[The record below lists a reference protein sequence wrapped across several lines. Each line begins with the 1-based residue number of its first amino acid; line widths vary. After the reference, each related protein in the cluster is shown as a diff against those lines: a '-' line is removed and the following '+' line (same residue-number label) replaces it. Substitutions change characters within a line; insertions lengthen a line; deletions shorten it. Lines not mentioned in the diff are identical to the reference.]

1 MEPDVVS
8 NQPKINRNTFK
19 IGSGDLQQQVANNTK
34 RIRVIS
40 TMLRSNRRR
49 SADGLSPQATN
60 IQQSLEQSNLIL
72 ADIAI
77 QLEADFQDRE
87 NREKRLLLRS
97 REEKLELR
105 RRNIEEDLEYKKTE
119 KKITKS
125 SNKIKGPL
133 QGIFKT
139 LGKILLLFGGL
150 VLVGALLKPGAI
162 GNIINSK
169 EFQNAKVALESTFS
183 FLTKNM
189 KGILVIAGAIVGLK
203 LAATLAA
210 IVKAGAGLLAILANP
225 LVIAGIGILAAAGMQ
240 GLGKG
245 EKEVLKELEQMGGYS
260 KENRDKLIA
269 RLQEQKENL
278 SPLQKMQG
286 VGKEIDAR
294 ILFLEKGLYGQG
306 LSMENKKEFDWSSVE
321 DANTLSG
328 YENFMLNFETDKT
341 NINNNKDLVKGDNN
355 KITKIEIEGET
366 VDLRQ
371 NTKKQFNESPSET
384 SATNVALV
392 NPVDNNNRYMSEF
405 AEVAGFNDSIFT

>member
-87 NREKRLLLRS
+87 NKEKRLLLRN
-97 REEKLELR
+97 RQEKLELR
-105 RRNIEEDLEYKKTE
+105 RRNLEEDIEYKKTE

-125 SNKIKGPL
+125 SNKIKGPI

-150 VLVGALLKPGAI
+150 VLIGALLKPGAI
-162 GNIINSK
+162 SNIVNSK
-169 EFQNAKVALESTFS
+169 QFQNAKVALESTFE

-189 KGILVIAGAIVGLK
+189 KGVLVVAGAIVGLK

-210 IVKAGAGLLAILANP
+210 IVKVGAGLLAILANP
-225 LVIAGIGILAAAGMQ
+225 LVLAGIGILAAAGMQ
-240 GLGKG
+240 GLGKS
-245 EKEVLKELEQMGGYS
+245 EKEVLKELESMGGYS

-269 RLQEQKENL
+269 KLQEQKKNL
-278 SPLQKMQG
+278 SPLEIIQG

-294 ILFLEKGLYGQG
+294 ILFLEEGLYGQG
-306 LSMENKKEFDWSSVE
+306 LSKENKKEFDWSSIE
-321 DANTLSG
+321 DADTLSG

-341 NINNNKDLVKGDNN
+341 NMNNNKDLVKDNN
-355 KITKIEIEGET
+355 SKVTKIEIEGET
-366 VDLRQ
+366 IDLTQ
-371 NTKKQFNESPSET
+371 NNKKPS
-384 SATNVALV
+384 
-392 NPVDNNNRYMSEF
+392 
-405 AEVAGFNDSIFT
+405 FTGSC

>member
-77 QLEADFQDRE
+77 QLETDFQDRE

-105 RRNIEEDLEYKKTE
+105 RRNVEEDLEYKKTE

-125 SNKIKGPL
+125 SNKIKGPI

-150 VLVGALLKPGAI
+150 VLVGTLLKPGAI

-203 LAATLAA
+203 LAATLVA

-260 KENRDKLIA
+260 KENRDLLIA
-269 RLQEQKENL
+269 RLKEQKENL
-278 SPLQKMQG
+278 SPLEIIQG

-306 LSMENKKEFDWSSVE
+306 LKMEDKKEFDWSSIE
-321 DANTLSG
+321 NADTLSG
-328 YENFMLNFETDKT
+328 FENFMLNFETDKT
-341 NINNNKDLVKGDNN
+341 NMNNNKDLVKDNN
-355 KITKIEIEGET
+355 NEISMIDLPGET
-366 VDLRQ
+366 IDMRG
-371 NTKKQFNESPSET
+371 NKKQFIETPSES
-384 SATNVALV
+384 SATNVAFV
-392 NPVDNNNRYMSEF
+392 NPINSNNKYMNEF
-405 AEVAGFNDSIFT
+405 PNVAGFNDSVYS

>member
-87 NREKRLLLRS
+87 NREKRLLLRN
-97 REEKLELR
+97 RQEKLELR
-105 RRNIEEDLEYKKTE
+105 RRNLEEDIEYKKTE

-125 SNKIKGPL
+125 SNKIKGPI

-150 VLVGALLKPGAI
+150 VLIGALLKPGAI
-162 GNIINSK
+162 SNIVNSK
-169 EFQNAKVALESTFS
+169 EFQNAKVALESAFE

-189 KGILVIAGAIVGLK
+189 KGVLVVAGAIVGLK

-210 IVKAGAGLLAILANP
+210 IVKVGAGLLAILANP
-225 LVIAGIGILAAAGMQ
+225 LVLAGIGILAAAGMQ
-240 GLGKG
+240 GLGKS
-245 EKEVLKELEQMGGYS
+245 EKEVLKELESMGGYS

-269 RLQEQKENL
+269 KLQEQKENL
-278 SPLQKMQG
+278 SPLEILQG

-306 LSMENKKEFDWSSVE
+306 LSEENKKEFDWSSIE
-321 DANTLSG
+321 NADTLSDLDK
-328 YENFMLNFETDKT
+328 FMLNFETDTT
-341 NINNNKDLVKGDNN
+341 NMNDITKDLVKDNET
-355 KITKIEIEGET
+355 KITRINVDGET
-366 VDLRQ
+366 INLK
-371 NTKKQFNESPSET
+371 NNKKQFIETPSSS
-384 SATNVALV
+384 SATNVAFV
-392 NPVDNNNRYMSEF
+392 SPSNQNNKYMNESPI
-405 AEVAGFNDSIFT
+405 VLGFNDSVYS

>member
-72 ADIAI
+72 ADIAV

-87 NREKRLLLRS
+87 NRERRLLLRN
-97 REEKLELR
+97 RQEKLELR
-105 RRNIEEDLEYKKTE
+105 RRNIEKDIEYKKTE

-125 SNKIKGPL
+125 NNKVKGPL
-133 QGIFKT
+133 SGIFGAI
-139 LGKILLLFGGL
+139 GKILLLFGGL
-150 VLVGALLKPGAI
+150 VLLKTLIAPGNLTKI
-162 GNIINSK
+162 LNS
-169 EFQNAKVALESTFS
+169 EQFQNAKARLEAVFS
-183 FLTKNM
+183 FLTENL
-189 KGILVIAGAIVGLK
+189 KGILVVAGAIVGLK
-203 LAATLAA
+203 LAATLVA
-210 IVKAGAGLLAILANP
+210 ILKVGAGIIAILANP
-225 LVIAGIGILAAAGMQ
+225 LLIAGIGILMAAGMQ
-240 GLGKG
+240 GLGKS

-260 KENRDKLIA
+260 KENRDLLIA
-269 RLQEQKENL
+269 KLKEQKENL
-278 SPLQKMQG
+278 SPLEIVQG
-286 VGKEIDAR
+286 VGREIDAR

-306 LSMENKKEFDWSSVE
+306 LKMEDKKEFDWSSIE
-321 DANTLSG
+321 NADTLSG

-341 NINNNKDLVKGDNN
+341 NMNNNKDLVKGDNN

-371 NTKKQFNESPSET
+371 NNKKQFNENRT
-384 SATNVALV
+384 DGSATNVAFV
-392 NPVDNNNRYMSEF
+392 NPVDNNNKYMSEF

>member
-150 VLVGALLKPGAI
+150 VLIGALLKPGAI
-162 GNIINSK
+162 SNIIESK
-169 EFQNAKVALESTFS
+169 EFQNAKVALETTFEV
-183 FLTKNM
+183 LTKNM
-189 KGILVIAGAIVGLK
+189 KAILIVAGAIVGLK
-203 LAATLAA
+203 LAASLVA
-210 IVKAGAGLLAILANP
+210 IVKVGAGILAILANP
-225 LVIAGIGILAAAGMQ
+225 LLLAGIGVLLAAGLQ
-240 GLGKG
+240 GLGG
-245 EKEVLKELEQMGGYS
+245 NEKEVIEQLQDMGGFS
-260 KENRDKLIA
+260 KENRDALA
-269 RLQEQKENL
+269 QKYRDEL
-278 SPLQKMQG
+278 AAMP
-286 VGKEIDAR
+286 
-294 ILFLEKGLYGQG
+294 FLERQIKKGEYESRIKFLETGDYSSGG
-306 LSMENKKEFDWSSVE
+306 RKAMFDWSKLDGME
-321 DANTLSG
+321 ELSG
-328 YENFMLNFETDKT
+328 FENFMLNFETDTT
-341 NINNNKDLVKGDNN
+341 NIKDDKNLVKNGGD
-355 KITKIEIEGET
+355 TEISMIDLPGET
-366 VDLRQ
+366 IDMR
-371 NTKKQFNESPSET
+371 NNKKQFIETPSDS
-384 SATNVALV
+384 SATNVAFV
-392 NPVDNNNRYMSEF
+392 NPINPNNKYMNEF
-405 AEVAGFNDSIFT
+405 PDVAGFNDSVYS

>member
-150 VLVGALLKPGAI
+150 VLIGALLKPGAI
-162 GNIINSK
+162 SNIIESK
-169 EFQNAKVALESTFS
+169 EFQNAKVALETTFEV
-183 FLTKNM
+183 LTKNM
-189 KGILVIAGAIVGLK
+189 KAILIVAGAIVGLK
-203 LAATLAA
+203 LAASLVA
-210 IVKAGAGLLAILANP
+210 IVKVGAGILAILANP
-225 LVIAGIGILAAAGMQ
+225 LLLAGIGVLLAAGLQ
-240 GLGKG
+240 GLGG
-245 EKEVLKELEQMGGYS
+245 NEKDVIEQLQEMGGFS
-260 KENRDKLIA
+260 KENRDALA
-269 RLQEQKENL
+269 QKYRDEL
-278 SPLQKMQG
+278 AAMP
-286 VGKEIDAR
+286 
-294 ILFLEKGLYGQG
+294 FLERQIKKGEYESRIKFLETGDYSSGGRKAQ
-306 LSMENKKEFDWSSVE
+306 FDWSKLDGME
-321 DANTLSG
+321 ELSG
-328 YENFMLNFETDKT
+328 FENFMLNFETDTT
-341 NINNNKDLVKGDNN
+341 NIKDDKNLVKNGGD
-355 KITKIEIEGET
+355 TEISMIDLPGET
-366 VDLRQ
+366 IDMR
-371 NTKKQFNESPSET
+371 NNKKQFIETPSDS
-384 SATNVALV
+384 SATNVAFV
-392 NPVDNNNRYMSEF
+392 NPINPNNKYMNEF
-405 AEVAGFNDSIFT
+405 PNVAGFNDSVYS